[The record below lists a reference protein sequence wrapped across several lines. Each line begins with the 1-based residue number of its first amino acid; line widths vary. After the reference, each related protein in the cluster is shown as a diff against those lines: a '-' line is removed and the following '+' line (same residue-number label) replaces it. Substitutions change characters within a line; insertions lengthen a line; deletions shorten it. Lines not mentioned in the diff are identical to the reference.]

1 MNKKKI
7 ALVLIVAAV
16 GASVPFLHFSVRQQ
30 RAVNLAKS
38 YLSEKYPEKMTF
50 QGVRFS
56 WVDPCL
62 YHVYFSTESAE
73 AVYFEVLIRQ
83 DLTIYEKED
92 TCSADDYVFQ
102 LFKKRLEQHWNEKI
116 KTVWK
121 NEPYPSVTISN
132 HWLYAF
138 PIKPGATEDMSLWEM
153 ESFITDYEVDFWA
166 NGLDGE
172 EIGEAAADAIYM
184 FLQEVKAEH
193 FNPNVISVHI
203 GEAYITLADWG
214 RIETPET
221 ILRRVNEKMH

>member
-56 WVDPCL
+56 RADPCL
-62 YHVYFSTESAE
+62 YHVYFSTESADT
-73 AVYFEVLIRQ
+73 VHFEVLIQQ

-102 LFKKRLEQHWNEKI
+102 LFKKRLEQHWTEKI
-116 KTVWK
+116 KTVWE
-121 NEPYPSVTISN
+121 NEPYPAVTISN
-132 HWLYAF
+132 HGLYAF
-138 PIKPGATEDMSLWEM
+138 PIKPGATEDMSLSEM
-153 ESFITDYEVDFWA
+153 ESFITDYKVHLWIDA
-166 NGLDGE
+166 IDCE
-172 EIGEAAADAIYM
+172 EINEVTANAIYM